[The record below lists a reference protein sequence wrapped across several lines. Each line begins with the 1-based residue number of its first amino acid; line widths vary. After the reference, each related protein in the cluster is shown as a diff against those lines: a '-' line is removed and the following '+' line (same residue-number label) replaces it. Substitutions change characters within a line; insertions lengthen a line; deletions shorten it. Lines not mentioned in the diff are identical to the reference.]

1 MHEVG
6 FEPTNSKRRGLK
18 PRAFDH
24 FATHAYIY
32 LQVPIKKSI
41 VWFEKKLLFG
51 TFWCYY
57 TSLYVILSLNCF
69 NLFIFYKFLV
79 NKFMSDE

>member
-24 FATHAYIY
+24 FATHA
-32 LQVPIKKSI
+32 KKN
-41 VWFEKKLLFG
+41 FAR
-51 TFWCYY
+51 
-57 TSLYVILSLNCF
+57 SLN
-69 NLFIFYKFLV
+69 
-79 NKFMSDE
+79 D

>member
-32 LQVPIKKSI
+32 LQVPIKKG
-41 VWFEKKLLFG
+41 FCLKRNCCLEPFG
-51 TFWCYY
+51 VTTQVYMSY
-57 TSLYVILSLNCF
+57 SL
-69 NLFIFYKFLV
+69 
-79 NKFMSDE
+79 